1 MKKQFI
7 LIYVIVATFFEVA
20 HAQYL
25 PVFVSSKTTFDLLAG
40 VPDATLI
47 GKIEIQ
53 GDSVLNGIVY
63 KKVWYQVEF
72 YPFAIVGFTRQNLE
86 NSKLYFLDIKS
97 QSEYLVMN
105 LDLDVGDEFPYFNA
119 SECENLQGNNIA
131 KVVSVQ
137 IINGRKQVT
146 FDKLSGGSFFCD
158 SLKFI
163 EGFGSNTSI
172 FFQSPFLECEFPA
185 LAYKACKK
193 LENNALSYPTSSI
206 DFCGNT
212 TNAEDTLNS
221 DNGIIE
227 PNPFSNQLNIK
238 TEINTKI
245 SIYTATGILKLHD
258 SAKAENIEINTTNW
272 QSGIYYVLI
281 NGKFGSVTQKIV
293 KP

>member
-7 LIYVIVATFFEVA
+7 LIYVIVVTFFEVA
-20 HAQYL
+20 NAQYL
-25 PVFVSSKTTFDLLAG
+25 PVIAPSKTTFDLLAG

-63 KKVWYQVEF
+63 KKAYYQVEF

-86 NSKLYFLDIKS
+86 NSKLYFFDIKS
-97 QSEYLVMN
+97 QTEYLVMD

-158 SLKFI
+158 SIKFI
-163 EGFGSNTSI
+163 EGFGPNTSI

-185 LAYKACKK
+185 LAYKVCKK
-193 LENNALSYPTSSI
+193 LENDVLSYPNSSI

-212 TNAEDTLNS
+212 TNVVEYFDI
-221 DNGIIE
+221 DKVIIV
-227 PNPFSNQLNIK
+227 PNPFSNLIEIK
-238 TEINTKI
+238 TEINTKM

-281 NGKFGSVTQKIV
+281 NGKLGSVTQKIV